1 MELIDLLSQYL
12 IIIAP
17 SLASILGTII
27 TVIICINKG
36 LAAIN
41 QVKSTKEFADVKAQ
55 LKVIADENQELIKA
69 NKLLTDKIAK
79 IEGYSDAVNQKTQ
92 N

>member
-1 MELIDLLSQYL
+1 MELIDLFSQYL

-36 LAAIN
+36 LTAIN
-41 QVKSTKEFADVKAQ
+41 EVKSTKEFADVKAQ